1 MSSRQILLDQLAL
14 LRMSAFRQGLEAQFA
29 SPQYDQ
35 LSFEERLSLLVEQE
49 VVQRQHNRVQRRI
62 RQARFQQTAL
72 VQDIDFS
79 SQRGLQRS
87 QILQLAQTTWINK
100 SLNLIVLGPTGAGK
114 TFITCALGRA
124 ACEQDLIVR
133 YFRLPRLFQEIKTA
147 QLEGQYSRLIKSLNK
162 TDLLILDDW
171 LRDPPTLADAQ
182 SLLDCAA
189 FGDILDDRYSRA
201 STLLATQFPIDV
213 WHSRIP
219 DPTLADAILDRLVH
233 NAHRIELQGD
243 SQRKLR
249 AQQSMSSI

>member
-1 MSSRQILLDQLAL
+1 MSSRQVLLDQLAL
-14 LRMSAFRQGLEAQFA
+14 LRLSAFRQGLEAQFA
-29 SPQYDQ
+29 SPQYDP
-35 LSFEERLSLLVEQE
+35 LSFEERLTLLVEQE

-79 SQRGLQRS
+79 TGRGLQRS
-87 QILQLAQTTWINK
+87 QILQLAQTTWISK

-114 TFITCALGRA
+114 TFIASALGRA

-147 QLEGQYSRLIKSLNK
+147 QLEGEYSRLIKSLNK

-171 LRDPPTLADAQ
+171 LRDPPTVSEAQ
-182 SLLDCAA
+182 SLL
-189 FGDILDDRYSRA
+189 DILDDRYSRS

-219 DPTLADAILDRLVH
+219 DATLADAILDRLIH
-233 NAHRIELQGD
+233 NAHRIHLQGD
-243 SQRKLR
+243 SQRKIR
-249 AQQSMSSI
+249 AAQGMPSA

>member
-1 MSSRQILLDQLAL
+1 MSSRQTLLDQLAL
-14 LRMSAFRQGLEAQFA
+14 LRLSAFRQGLEAQFA
-29 SPQYDQ
+29 SPQYDA
-35 LSFEERLSLLVEQE
+35 LSFEERLTLLVEQE
-49 VVQRQHNRVQRRI
+49 VVQRDHNRVQRRI

-79 SQRGLQRS
+79 AQRGLQRS
-87 QILQLAQTTWINK
+87 QVLQLAQTTWISK

-114 TFITCALGRA
+114 TFIVSALGRA

-147 QLEGQYSRLIKSLNK
+147 QLEGEYSRLIKSLNK

-171 LRDPPTLADAQ
+171 LRDPPTLSEAQ
-182 SLLDCAA
+182 SLL
-189 FGDILDDRYSRA
+189 DILDDRYSRS

-219 DPTLADAILDRLVH
+219 DPTLADAILDRLIH

-249 AQQSMSSI
+249 AQQDMSST

>member
-1 MSSRQILLDQLAL
+1 MSSRQVLLDQLAL

-35 LSFEERLSLLVEQE
+35 LSFEERLTLLVEQE
-49 VVQRQHNRVQRRI
+49 VVQRHNDRVQRRI

-79 SQRGLQRS
+79 TRRGLQR
-87 QILQLAQTTWINK
+87 QQVLQLAQTTWISNA
-100 SLNLIVLGPTGAGK
+100 LNLIVLGPTGAGK
-114 TFITCALGRA
+114 SFIACSLGRA
-124 ACEQDLIVR
+124 ACEQNLIVR
-133 YFRLPRLFQEIKTA
+133 YYRLPRFFQEIKTA
-147 QLEGQYSRLIKSLNK
+147 QLEGEYSRLIKALNK

-171 LRDPPTLADAQ
+171 LRDTPTLAETQ
-182 SLLDCAA
+182 SLL
-189 FGDILDDRYSRA
+189 DILDDRYSRS
-201 STLLATQFPIDV
+201 STMLATQFPIDT

-219 DPTLADAILDRLVH
+219 DPTLADAILDRLIH

-249 AQQSMSSI
+249 AERDMSST